1 MKDDP
6 VNIDNF
12 QHFAFDEDGEQPANR
27 TLAEMEANAAIVL
40 ATGSVNDEVHD
51 FWYVVW
57 YCYKLALNIVT
68 LDDFVPSRFAIAF
81 DHILDVAFV
90 ALDPER
96 IGEAVDDGMMTDLGD
111 NVLTYKT
118 NFTVNDRVNATEE
131 EEEDVSVGEES
142 DNSSVESDDDDDED
156 VELATGKTNSLNTL
170 IQFLNYND
178 VRA

>member
-1 MKDDP
+1 
-6 VNIDNF
+6 
-12 QHFAFDEDGEQPANR
+12 
-27 TLAEMEANAAIVL
+27 
-40 ATGSVNDEVHD
+40 
-51 FWYVVW
+51 VW

-68 LDDFVPSRFAIAF
+68 LDDIVPSRFALAF